1 MSLQPRVI
9 ARTMILGLAASQ
21 ALLFAQPAPPR
32 EKIEVSKLGP
42 QVGERVPDFSLK
54 DQYGKVQTLKSI
66 MGPKGAMLVFVRS
79 ADWCPYC
86 KTQLVDLQTGIEQ
99 LRKQGLGMATI
110 SYDPLEVLA
119 GFTKQHGVTYTM
131 LSDVGSPTIK
141 KFGLLNPVPEWA
153 LDPALKDDPAIM
165 TEVQKYVSVVRPTAA
180 MVGIAFPGNFILDA
194 EGRVKQR
201 HFEDFYIE
209 RNSVSSLI
217 LKIGGDADPAVPA
230 TKISTAHL
238 DVTSYASAEGVAPGH
253 RLSVSLDVT
262 PHAKMHVYAPGAK
275 GYRVISL
282 KFEPSPEFTIV
293 GQPQYPASEIYYFKP
308 LDERVPVFQKQFRLI
323 QDVVLN
329 GTPKD
334 QAALRG
340 REKVTLKGTLE
351 YQACD
356 DKECFNP
363 VALPLSWTVS
373 VKSLVL
379 QRTERGQ

>member
-1 MSLQPRVI
+1 MKTL
-9 ARTMILGLAASQ
+9 LGTLT
-21 ALLFAQPAPPR
+21 ALLLTAPAPVLFAQQAPPR

-54 DQYGKVQTLKSI
+54 DQYGKTQTLKSI
-66 MGPKGAMLVFVRS
+66 MGPKGAMLVFIRS

-99 LRKQGLGMATI
+99 LRKQGLGVATI
-110 SYDPLEVLA
+110 SYDPVEVLA
-119 GFTKQHGVTYTM
+119 GFTKQHGITYTM
-131 LSDVGSPTIK
+131 LSDVGSRTIK
-141 KFGLLNPVPEWA
+141 EFGLLNPVPEWA

-165 TEVQKYVSVVRPTAA
+165 AEVRKYVSVVRPTAA
-180 MVGIAFPGNFILDA
+180 MVGIAFPGNFILDT

-217 LKIGGDADPAVPA
+217 LKIGGDVDPAVPA
-230 TKISTAHL
+230 MKVSTAHL
-238 DVTSYASAEGVAPGH
+238 DVTSYASAEGVAAGH
-253 RLSVSLDVT
+253 RFSVIADVT
-262 PHAKMHVYAPGAK
+262 PHANIHVYAPGAK
-275 GYRVISL
+275 GYRVITL
-282 KFEPSPEFTIV
+282 KFDTSPEFTVV
-293 GQPQYPASEIYYFKP
+293 GQPQYPASEIYHFKP

-329 GTPKD
+329 GTPEA

-340 REKVTLKGTLE
+340 RDKVTLKGTLE
-351 YQACD
+351 YQACN

-363 VALPLSWTVS
+363 VAIPLSWTVS
-373 VKSLVL
+373 VKSLVM
-379 QRTERGQ
+379 QRTERAR

>member
-1 MSLQPRVI
+1 MKRLLGAAIVFLLAPAMPSLRGQT
-9 ARTMILGLAASQ
+9 A
-21 ALLFAQPAPPR
+21 PAR

-54 DQYGKVQTLKSI
+54 DQYGKIQTLKSI

-86 KTQLVDLQTGIEQ
+86 KTQLVDLQTGIEK
-99 LRKQGLGMATI
+99 LRKQGIGVATI
-110 SYDPLEVLA
+110 SYDPIEVLA
-119 GFTKQHGVTYTM
+119 GFTKQHGITYTM

-153 LDPALKDDPAIM
+153 LDPKLKDDPAIM
-165 TEVQKYVSVVRPTAA
+165 AEVQKYVSVVRPTAA
-180 MVGIAFPGNFILDA
+180 MVGIAFPGNFILDPQ
-194 EGRVKQR
+194 GRVKQR
-201 HFEDFYIE
+201 YFEDFYIE
-209 RNSVSSLI
+209 RNSVSSLL

-230 TKISTAHL
+230 TKVSTAHL

-253 RLSVSLDVT
+253 RFSANVDVA

-282 KFEPSPEFTIV
+282 KFEPSADFTIE
-293 GQPQYPASEIYYFKP
+293 GQPKYPASEIYNFKP
-308 LDERVPVFQKQFRLI
+308 LNERVPVFQKPFRLI

-329 GTPKD
+329 GTPQA

-340 REKVTLKGTLE
+340 RDNVTLKGTLE

-363 VALPLSWTVS
+363 VAIPLNWTLS

-379 QRTERGQ
+379 QRTERAR